1 MSSWSYRKKLTF
13 NNAGQAE
20 DLIDFPVLVHLTTS
34 NFIFSHAQSAGQDIR
49 FLNSDD
55 STQLKYEIEKWTA
68 NTEAWIWVKVPQIH
82 ASSSTD
88 YILMYYGNSGASDAQ
103 DPASVWNSNFKG
115 VWHLKE
121 DPSGT
126 APQMKDSTSNANH
139 GHSHGSMTSGDQ
151 VAGKIDGSLDHD
163 GSDDEIHCGNAAS
176 LQITTQVTIEAWA
189 KRSDTSSL
197 YAGIAGKLV
206 SNSDTSYKG
215 YNIQKHDTT
224 NKYRFVT
231 GNGGGAP
238 DAGCVSNSAY
248 TDTNWH
254 YVVGVRR
261 SGTNYL
267 YIDGVQQTATST
279 TSITD
284 SGDDFDIGRQYTDYD
299 GRWWNGRID
308 EVRVSNIGRSAAW
321 IKAQYLN
328 MTDAFTTFG
337 SETSKITKI
346 VFTTT
351 AQTMTAGQA
360 SAIMTIQTQNA
371 SSNPV
376 NVDSD
381 TTVTLSSTSA
391 NGKFSLSNS
400 PWIDITSVTIVAAS
414 NSVSFYY
421 KDTTAGAPT
430 ITAAESPSEGWTD
443 ATQQQTVNPAAL
455 DHFTFATISSPQ
467 TAGTGFTITIMAR
480 DAYNNN
486 VTSYTNTN
494 TLSDSTGTIAPTST
508 GAFSSGAWTG
518 SVTITKAQSGITIT
532 TSGSGK
538 SGTSNSFTV
547 NAAALDHFTFATIS
561 SPQTAGTGFTITIM
575 ARDAY
580 NNNVTSY
587 TNTNTLSDSTGTI
600 APTSTG
606 AFSSGAWTG
615 SVTITKAQSGITIT
629 TSGSGKSGT
638 SNSFTVNAAA
648 LDHFTFATISPQGAG
663 AAFAI
668 TVTGKDAYNN
678 TVTSYTGSNTLSD
691 STGTISPTSTGP
703 FMAGTW
709 TGNVTIYKVQAGIT
723 IATLGAG
730 KSGTSNAFDVTAP
743 GELCSFIFT
752 TISSPQTAGVS
763 FTITVT
769 AKDAW
774 NNTITTYAG
783 SNSLSDSTGTITPT
797 STGAFSSGIWTGIV
811 TITKAQAGITITT
824 TGGGRSGTSNSFTV
838 NAAALDHFTFAPIG
852 VSQTAG
858 ASFTITITSKD
869 AYNNTVTSYTGSN
882 MLSDLTGSINP
893 TSTGAF
899 SSGTWSGTVTITK
912 AQTGVTITT
921 SGGGKSATSGG
932 FNVNPAGVSKLT
944 IIIHPYS
951 VVQGSWTLNYTVQR
965 QDPYGNP
972 VTTGSSSVNLTS
984 NSTGVAKKFAET
996 AGGASITFVTIPDGS
1011 STKSFYYYDEAPG
1024 IWAISVSATGLT
1036 GDSKPLTVL
1045 PLVTFT
1051 TTASTTITTTS
1062 TLSMS
1067 TTTTAT
1073 TITTTRSTTVTSN
1086 QTLTTSVTAGTT
1098 VLPTT
1103 VTVQKSTVLT
1113 ITVPTTQT
1121 INGLEHI
1128 THTVILVSSTT
1139 TSTTLT
1145 SLKTTTAT
1153 VTTPTTASITSTMTV
1168 TKTGNTVRTTT
1179 VTTVSSTTLT
1189 GPFAFLLNVSGTLD
1203 GYAFLAT
1210 IIVITTTIIVA
1221 FAARKRSPPKT
1232 QLSLMTAKVLYPPPM
1247 FCTSCGARRPP
1258 VGSFCTNCGNKL
1270 Y

>member
-443 ATQQQTVNPAAL
+443 ATQQQTVNP
-455 DHFTFATISSPQ
+455 
-467 TAGTGFTITIMAR
+467 
-480 DAYNNN
+480 
-486 VTSYTNTN
+486 
-494 TLSDSTGTIAPTST
+494 
-508 GAFSSGAWTG
+508 
-518 SVTITKAQSGITIT
+518 
-532 TSGSGK
+532 
-538 SGTSNSFTV
+538 
-547 NAAALDHFTFATIS
+547 AALDHFTFATIS

>member
-1 MSSWSYRKKLTF
+1 LISHKSRSRFRWSPHRREISSTACLLIITVGLAASLLVGYDVRTVSASQWGQGMSSWSYRKKLTF

-443 ATQQQTVNPAAL
+443 ATQQQTVNP
-455 DHFTFATISSPQ
+455 
-467 TAGTGFTITIMAR
+467 
-480 DAYNNN
+480 
-486 VTSYTNTN
+486 
-494 TLSDSTGTIAPTST
+494 
-508 GAFSSGAWTG
+508 
-518 SVTITKAQSGITIT
+518 
-532 TSGSGK
+532 
-538 SGTSNSFTV
+538 
-547 NAAALDHFTFATIS
+547 AALDHFTFATIS

>member
-1 MSSWSYRKKLTF
+1 VGLAASLLVGYDVRTVSASQWGQGMSSWSYRKKLTF

-443 ATQQQTVNPAAL
+443 ATQQQTVNP
-455 DHFTFATISSPQ
+455 
-467 TAGTGFTITIMAR
+467 
-480 DAYNNN
+480 
-486 VTSYTNTN
+486 
-494 TLSDSTGTIAPTST
+494 
-508 GAFSSGAWTG
+508 
-518 SVTITKAQSGITIT
+518 
-532 TSGSGK
+532 
-538 SGTSNSFTV
+538 
-547 NAAALDHFTFATIS
+547 AALDHFTFATIS